1 MRPRKLEP
9 VQRPRGTNATLVVM
23 AKAPV
28 AGAVKTR
35 LASSLGSVGAARAA
49 RTLLQRTLRVAKEGE
64 RLGWWRC
71 VIAIDRPA
79 ATIGSS
85 VLGGSG
91 FDSVAQGNGDLG
103 ERLRRVF
110 QRVDTGGPIVVIGA
124 DSPALSAAA
133 IRRVF
138 VALGSADVVFG
149 PAEDGGFWAIGAS
162 RASVLPR
169 RFEGIRWSTE
179 HALDDTTKVVGSG
192 LKVGL
197 VDVLRDIDN
206 EADLRS
212 ASEDLR
218 FSSKRLGSVFGTGSA
233 ARPSGSKPIA
243 SIASKLL
250 DKSRSP
256 LGHRSNRPGT
266 IDKIADRMGSD
277 RLSGQE
283 NARRSLFSKLFGRQ
297 RGSTSTEAG

>member
-91 FDSVAQGNGDLG
+91 FDSVAQGN
-103 ERLRRVF
+103 
-110 QRVDTGGPIVVIGA
+110 VDTGGPIVVIGA

-138 VALGSADVVFG
+138 VALGSADVEFG